1 MNRMSAY
8 YLIGASVA
16 ALTIATPAL
25 AQAPEEQAATSNTG
39 FDAQIIIVEAR
50 RRGEDI
56 QDVPAVVN
64 AVTEQAIGNLNIRTF
79 NEVQAL
85 APGLELTNNANGIG
99 GNARLRGVNFDA
111 NASGNSGTIQ
121 FYFNDAP
128 LSPGAVLQQIC
139 LLYTSPSPRDRTRS
153 RMPSSA

>member
-1 MNRMSAY
+1 
-8 YLIGASVA
+8 
-16 ALTIATPAL
+16 
-25 AQAPEEQAATSNTG
+25 QAATSNTG
-39 FDAQIIIVEAR
+39 FDAQIIIVETR

-111 NASGNSGTIQ
+111 NA
-121 FYFNDAP
+121 
-128 LSPGAVLQQIC
+128 
-139 LLYTSPSPRDRTRS
+139 
-153 RMPSSA
+153 